1 MREVNES
8 QTQLRRFLLDKL
20 DEAERLG
27 IEELFISDEDYRE
40 KVLIAEEELIEDYL
54 EGSLSMDEGERFL
67 SHYLTT
73 PEQRRKLRIAKS
85 IKKIAAVGVPA
96 TSTPTDEGGPQHG
109 AGRPG
114 RANRLSLRNPLVS
127 LPLAA
132 ALIFAIGIGVI
143 KLASV
148 RRPNKPQEQEQAQRS
163 TDERELAQYNDPSLP
178 VQQRMGGAAF
188 SVMVLP
194 VSPRGGSAAKFSP
207 PPQAAPVQLLLV
219 LGGDEYQSYQAD
231 LLIPGRPGRRTVRQL
246 HAEDTPAGRTISLI
260 IPASLLTQGDYRV
273 RLAGLTPA
281 GDVEEIAE
289 YTFHVTGG

>member
-8 QTQLRRFLLDKL
+8 QTQLRRFLLDEL
-20 DEAERLG
+20 DEAERRR
-27 IEELFISDEDYRE
+27 IEELFISDGDYRE
-40 KVLIAEEELIEDYL
+40 NVLIAEEELIEDYL
-54 EGSLSMDEGERFL
+54 EGSLPVEERERFL

-73 PEQRRKLRIAKS
+73 PEQRRKLRVAKS
-85 IKKIAAVGVPA
+85 IKKFAAVGVPA
-96 TSTPTDEGGPQHG
+96 TATPTDGGGPQHG

-114 RANRLSLRNPLVS
+114 RANRLTLRNPLVS

-143 KLASV
+143 KLLGV
-148 RRPNKPQEQEQAQRS
+148 WRPNKQQEQEQAQRT
-163 TDERELAQYNDPSLP
+163 TDERELAQSNDPSLP
-178 VQQRMGGAAF
+178 VQQRVGGTAF
-188 SVMVLP
+188 SVNVLP

-219 LGGDEYQSYQAD
+219 LGGDEYQSYQVD
-231 LLIPGRPGRRTVRQL
+231 LLIPGRPGRRIVRQL
-246 HAEDTPAGRTISLI
+246 HAEATPAGRAIPLI
-260 IPASLLTQGDYRV
+260 IPASLLTRGDYRV

-289 YTFHVTGG
+289 YTFQVAGG